1 MNHACIRSIAPCLE
15 KVLPCLAPERVEGV
29 VFEIQKFTVHDGP
42 GIRTELFLK
51 GCPLRC
57 RWCGNPESFQPQTQ
71 VGVYESQCIGVEN
84 CGFCLAACSKSALT
98 VRDGKVVAID
108 RQRCDNCL
116 KCQQLCPSSALK
128 AWGYGMSVEEV
139 MKLVEADRPYYDK
152 SGGGVTISGGESLY
166 QWQFTEAI
174 LKCCKEQGIHTCV
187 ETALHVKSS
196 VIDRILPLT
205 DLFITDIKQM
215 DDAIHKTYTGV
226 GNQLILE
233 NIKKIALSGKP
244 LVVRIPII
252 PDVNDTE
259 ENIDRVGD
267 FLLQELQNKVV
278 QVQFLRFR
286 RLGEEKYQSLGLPYQ
301 MSQVDPVREEFEARI
316 KTLVKRLADRGIPAF
331 AGTTH
336 KIVL

>member
-1 MNHACIRSIAPCLE
+1 MNYACIRSIAPCLE
-15 KVLPCLAPERVEGV
+15 KVLPCLAPERAEGV

-57 RWCGNPESFQPQTQ
+57 RWCGNPESFLPQPQ
-71 VGVYESQCIGVEN
+71 VGVYESQCIGVAH
-84 CGFCLAACSKSALT
+84 CGFCLAACPRSALI
-98 VRDGKVVAID
+98 VQGGKVVAID
-108 RQRCDNCL
+108 RARCNNCL
-116 KCQQLCPSSALK
+116 KCQQSCPSSALK
-128 AWGYGMSVEEV
+128 AWGRGMSAEEV
-139 MKLVEADRPYYDK
+139 MKLVAADRPYYDK
-152 SGGGVTISGGESLY
+152 SGGGITISGGESLF

-174 LKCCKEQGIHTCV
+174 LQCCKAQGIHTCV
-187 ETALHVKSS
+187 ETALHVKPS

-215 DDAIHKTYTGV
+215 DGAIHKTYTGV

-233 NIKKIALSGKP
+233 NIKKIVLAEKP
-244 LVVRIPII
+244 LVLRIPVI
-252 PDVNDTE
+252 PEVNDTE
-259 ENIDRVGD
+259 ENIDHVGD
-267 FLLQELQNKVV
+267 FILQELQNKVV

-301 MSQVDPVREEFEARI
+301 MSAVNPAREDFEAHI
-316 KTLVKRLADRGIPAF
+316 KTLVKRLADRGIPAV

-336 KIVL
+336 KLAL